1 MTYIVDIV
9 LVVIFALVILTSAK
23 KGFFKSL
30 VDLIGSLVAVVIARF
45 LSESAAT
52 AVFDGFVAKGAEKAL
67 SQSLGEAGSVDYAE
81 QVENALA
88 SLPEGLNGILQ
99 IMGIDSSA
107 LADKLSE
114 MNLNGD
120 NLVESL
126 MNTVVVPLG
135 TAVVQF
141 VLFVI
146 LAVAMIF
153 VVKLFAKVID
163 KIVKKLP
170 VIKGFNKTMGAV
182 FGIFRGLII
191 VVIISMLVSVV
202 VGFTG
207 NEMLIESVENSMI
220 INAVRGTVASL
231 TGMNF

>member
-1 MTYIVDIV
+1 MTYIVDII

-30 VDLIGSLVAVVIARF
+30 VDLVGSLVAVFVAKL

-67 SQSLGEAGSVDYAE
+67 AQSLGEAGSTGYVE
-81 QVENALA
+81 QIENALA

-99 IMGIDSSA
+99 IMGIDSQS
-107 LADKLSE
+107 LTENLSDV
-114 MNLNGD
+114 NLGGD

-126 MNTVVVPLG
+126 MNGVVVPIG

-146 LAVAMIF
+146 LALAMIF
-153 VVKLFAKVID
+153 VVKLLAKVID

-191 VVIISMLVSVV
+191 MVIISMLVSVV

-220 INAVRGTVASL
+220 INAVRGTMTSL
-231 TGMNF
+231 IGMNF

>member
-1 MTYIVDIV
+1 MTYIVDII
-9 LVVIFALVILTSAK
+9 LVVVFALVILISAK

-30 VDLIGSLVAVVIARF
+30 VDLIGSLVAVLVAKL
-45 LSESAAT
+45 LSEGAAK
-52 AVFDGFVAKGAEKAL
+52 AVFDGFVYKGAESAL
-67 SQSLGEAGSVDYAE
+67 MQSLGEAGSTDYVE
-81 QVENALA
+81 QIENALA

-99 IMGIDSSA
+99 IMGIDSQS
-107 LADKLSE
+107 LMDKLSGV
-114 MNLNGD
+114 NLNGD

-126 MNTVVVPLG
+126 MNSVVVPLG

-141 VLFVI
+141 ELFVVFAI
-146 LAVAMIF
+146 VLIF
-153 VVKLFAKVID
+153 AVKLLAKLID

-182 FGIFRGLII
+182 FGILRGLII

-202 VGFTG
+202 VGFIG

-220 INAVRGTVASL
+220 INAVRGTITSL
-231 TGMNF
+231 IGINF

>member
-1 MTYIVDIV
+1 MTYIVDII
-9 LVVIFALVILTSAK
+9 LVAVFAVVILTSAK

-30 VDLIGSLVAVVIARF
+30 VDLIGSLVAVCVAKLF
-45 LSESAAT
+45 SESAAE
-52 AVFDGFVAKGAEKAL
+52 AVFDGFVYKGAEKAL
-67 SQSLGEAGSVDYAE
+67 SQSLGDAGTVDYVE
-81 QVENALA
+81 QIENALA
-88 SLPEGLNGILQ
+88 ALPEGLNGILQ
-99 IMGIDSSA
+99 IMGIDSQSLTDK
-107 LADKLSE
+107 LADA
-114 MNLNGD
+114 NLGGD

-126 MNTVVVPLG
+126 MNGIVIPVG

-146 LAVAMIF
+146 LALVLIF
-153 VVKLFAKVID
+153 AVKAFARIID

-202 VGFTG
+202 VGFVG

-220 INAVRGTVASL
+220 INAVRGTMTSL
-231 TGMNF
+231 IGINF

>member
-1 MTYIVDIV
+1 MTYIVDIIIV
-9 LVVIFALVILTSAK
+9 AIFALVIFTSAK

-30 VDLIGSLVAVVIARF
+30 VDLIGSLVAVVIAKL
-45 LSESAAT
+45 LSESAAK
-52 AVFDGFVAKGAEKAL
+52 AVFDGFVAKGAESAL
-67 SQSLGEAGSVDYAE
+67 AKSLGEAGSLDYVE
-81 QVENALA
+81 QIENALA

-99 IMGIDSSA
+99 IMGVDSTT
-107 LADKLSE
+107 LMDKLSGV
-114 MNLNGD
+114 NLNGD

-126 MNTVVVPLG
+126 MNSVVVPLG

-141 VLFVI
+141 VLFVV
-146 LAVAMIF
+146 LALAMIF
-153 VVKLFAKVID
+153 AVKVFAKVID

-191 VVIISMLVSVV
+191 VVIISMLVSGV

-220 INAVRGTVASL
+220 INAVRGTMSSL
-231 TGMNF
+231 IGMNF

>member
-1 MTYIVDIV
+1 M
-9 LVVIFALVILTSAK
+9 
-23 KGFFKSL
+23 
-30 VDLIGSLVAVVIARF
+30 
-45 LSESAAT
+45 
-52 AVFDGFVAKGAEKAL
+52 
-67 SQSLGEAGSVDYAE
+67 E
-81 QVENALA
+81 QIENALA

-99 IMGIDSSA
+99 IMGIDSQS
-107 LADKLSE
+107 LTEKLSDV
-114 MNLNGD
+114 NLGGD

-126 MNTVVVPLG
+126 MNGIVIPVG

-146 LAVAMIF
+146 LALAMIF
-153 VVKLFAKVID
+153 VVKLLAKVID

-182 FGIFRGLII
+182 FGILRGLII

-202 VGFTG
+202 IGFTG

-220 INAVRGTVASL
+220 INAVRGTMTSL
-231 TGMNF
+231 IGMNF

>member
-1 MTYIVDIV
+1 MTYIVDII

-30 VDLIGSLVAVVIARF
+30 VDLVGSLVAVFTARL

-52 AVFDGFVAKGAEKAL
+52 AVFDGFVAKGAENAL
-67 SQSLGEAGSVDYAE
+67 SQSLGEAGSVNYAE
-81 QVENALA
+81 QIENALA
-88 SLPEGLNGILQ
+88 SLPAGLNGILQ
-99 IMGIDSSA
+99 IMGIDSQSLTEK
-107 LADKLSE
+107 LADV
-114 MNLNGD
+114 NLNGD

-126 MNTVVVPLG
+126 MNTVVIPLG

-146 LAVAMIF
+146 LAIAMIF

-202 VGFTG
+202 IGFTG

-220 INAVRGTVASL
+220 INAVRGTMTSL